1 MSGMHLLPVY
11 YTTTS
16 NRKRKKQKKSKS
28 LLAAEKEHAKFLKR
42 MGVGSRSSVGL
53 EQRSSKPWVTGSSP
67 VESANQRSVA
77 QPGSASALGAEGQ
90 RFKSSHSDHSFQP
103 CVKKDESYKLDVS
116 DRYVVGQ
123 AYNKGGLQV
132 LSKREQNDP
141 ATGKRR

>member
-1 MSGMHLLPVY
+1 MHLLPVY

-77 QPGSASALGAEGQ
+77 QPGSASGLGPEGR
-90 RFKSSHSDHSFQP
+90 RFESCHSDQLKFF
-103 CVKKDESYKLDVS
+103 
-116 DRYVVGQ
+116 RYTELRLFLTIFNNCINIIYI
-123 AYNKGGLQV
+123 ARYTWFN
-132 LSKREQNDP
+132 
-141 ATGKRR
+141 TTTIHCHYY